1 MMPAS
6 YRTAV
11 ETRKDL
17 EIAWHRNGG
26 GRPDPPVLA
35 GRRVRPSRGSD
46 SAMPES
52 DTPPVYADRESDTWR
67 VDRKSV
73 VEGKSVDLG
82 GRRIIKKKKNMM
94 GIIAGILVSQRVER
108 LSI

>member
-67 VDRKSV
+67 VGEVRENVPRVRSI
-73 VEGKSVDLG
+73 GLRTPS
-82 GRRIIKKKKNMM
+82 GRHPSRRNWSRR
-94 GIIAGILVSQRVER
+94 G
-108 LSI
+108 